1 MDSKLIRGLGAGAL
15 VVALSLLVPSE
26 TQAQQRSGVEIWEAN
41 CGRCHMLQPTNKY
54 YPKDWRSV
62 GMHMSITA
70 RLTSAQTE
78 AVIAFL
84 ISGARTNATA
94 TLTPTSSPTRGAP
107 AEVALSEEQIA
118 QLAGYISRVAATPAI
133 TVALNE

>member
-1 MDSKLIRGLGAGAL
+1 MDSKLIRGLGAG
-15 VVALSLLVPSE
+15 VVAALFLLPSGI
-26 TQAQQRSGVEIWEAN
+26 QAQQRSGVEIWEAS

-70 RLTSAQTE
+70 RLTSEQSE

-84 ISGARTNATA
+84 ISGARTDATA
-94 TLTPTSSPTRGAP
+94 ALTPRPAPSGADR
-107 AEVALSEEQIA
+107 ASVALGEAQIA
-118 QLAGYISRVAATPAI
+118 RTGVPKVSPR
-133 TVALNE
+133 

>member
-1 MDSKLIRGLGAGAL
+1 MDSKLIRGLGIGAL
-15 VVALSLLVPSE
+15 LAALSFLLPSE

-62 GMHMSITA
+62 GLHMSITA
-70 RLTSAQTE
+70 RLTSAQSD

-84 ISGARTNATA
+84 ISGARDDATA
-94 TLTPTSSPTRGAP
+94 ALPTVPGPPGA
-107 AEVALSEEQIA
+107 ATASAVLSDE
-118 QLAGYISRVAATPAI
+118 QLARLEEYISGLERVSR
-133 TVALNE
+133 